1 MSSSPQSQ
9 TRTRMFARVMGP
21 FITLIAAVTVTRSS
35 DMRTLVTDF
44 GANTVWPWVTGS
56 FILLGGVSIIAF
68 HQYWRGAAAIIVS
81 VLGWLLVVRGLF
93 LLLFPDTFM
102 SLANN
107 IIGVTAVWVTAA
119 VVMAVIGL
127 YLTYVGWVAAPQR
140 PASQGPRSTKDLPR
154 AA

>member
-1 MSSSPQSQ
+1 MGSSLQSQ
-9 TRTRMFARVMGP
+9 TRTRMFARMMGP

-56 FILLGGVSIIAF
+56 FLLLGGVSIVAF
-68 HQYWRGAAAIIVS
+68 
-81 VLGWLLVVRGLF
+81 LGWLLVVRGLF
-93 LLLFPDTFM
+93 LLLFPNTFM

-107 IIGVTAVWVTAA
+107 MIGATAAWVTAG